1 MPELPQNHSGDVVL
15 KLNFK
20 RGDRRKDFHTVGK
33 NSFFE
38 GGGASG
44 VLLWSRSDA
53 WGLVLSMAWMG
64 GNTSRRWVPDMTH
77 DVTLEILKFGLYL
90 SW

>member
-1 MPELPQNHSGDVVL
+1 MLSLLSLRCLCGNSCTSYVPELPQNHSGDVVL

-44 VLLWSRSDA
+44 VLL
-53 WGLVLSMAWMG
+53 
-64 GNTSRRWVPDMTH
+64 
-77 DVTLEILKFGLYL
+77 
-90 SW
+90 